1 MDNRSIK
8 ENILRLREER
18 GMTQEYV
25 ADSIGIS
32 LNAYWGIE
40 KGKTS
45 LISQRIYQL
54 ASIFNVSVSEIV
66 FGYDAERETIDKML
80 LDTGKRYETE
90 MTLATKDLLDE
101 IESLKN
107 QLRDKETQLA
117 DKDKIIKLL
126 EASR

>member
-1 MDNRSIK
+1 
-8 ENILRLREER
+8 
-18 GMTQEYV
+18 MTQEYV